1 MATTSDNQVI
11 NQELLQDAMKEIART
26 KETVPAEWYAMF
38 KELTLVNDGV
48 SQCDLY
54 CSKNCLI
61 LTHTSNG
68 GTISEI
74 EESSAVYFASKW
86 SKEFIAEILAVQNN
100 TCIGICKSAIKD
112 VR

>member
-1 MATTSDNQVI
+1 MTNYQI
-11 NQELLQDAMKEIART
+11 NQESLKDAMREIART
-26 KETVPAEWYAMF
+26 PETVSAEWYAMF

-68 GTISEI
+68 GTVSEI

-86 SKEFIAEILAVQNN
+86 SKEFIAEILAEQNN
-100 TCIGICKSAIKD
+100 QCIGICKSSIKD